1 MTHMFN
7 RILVFPH
14 KHRLA
19 RVIRTRGGKEGFLPV
34 AKVLFDTHL
43 NRDMPFRAIIPF
55 FLNLCYTVDMV
66 KVETTGQTAP
76 TDVSNAIQ
84 TAIGHEIVKN
94 VSWTHADIEWLEEA
108 IKAFKSNPSN
118 METWGGTKLVVLKN
132 SMVHMHSTMKLASVS
147 LSLFSPA
154 LVAEMERGYDSKE
167 AELSELMSHLV
178 ELRRYGVKSSF
189 TRRGFLPE
197 QNGAWVMWDYR
208 DIAKELGTSRRDC
221 IAILAFAADV
231 NQIKDLRMEA
241 FRHEK
246 TDHTGLRT
254 PFPCS
259 FMWHMQT
266 DGEIDLSANNGSFP
280 VREIF
285 KNNGN
290 AVLYQAFREQLIG
303 HLYDLIVPVAKLAT
317 LPTARGVKKG
327 VVRKIQELLGRR
339 QMDPVAEL
347 ILPRIK
353 LLENHSEVARA
364 AEEEIQK
371 SAEETGR
378 RAKRRH
384 DVVDFIRPLPPGH
397 RPSPMA
403 RKLAREAFGIELAD
417 NETYVR
423 SHKRGSGE
431 EITAHSVR
439 KVQ

>member
-34 AKVLFDTHL
+34 SKVLFDTHL
-43 NRDMPFRAIIPF
+43 DRNMPFRAIVPF
-55 FLNLCYTVDMV
+55 FLDLCYTVDKV
-66 KVETTGQTAP
+66 KVETIGHSAP

-94 VSWTHADIEWLEEA
+94 VSWTYADIEWLEEG
-108 IKAFKSNPSN
+108 IKTFQSSPGN
-118 METWGGTKLVVLKN
+118 MDTWGAAKLVVLMN
-132 SMVHMHSTMKLASVS
+132 SMVHMYRTRGFASMSLA
-147 LSLFSPA
+147 LFPPA
-154 LVAEMERGYDSKE
+154 LVAEMESGYNSKE
-167 AELSELMSHLV
+167 AELAELMSHLV

-189 TRRGFLPE
+189 TRQGFLPE

-208 DIAKELGTSRRDC
+208 DIARELGTSRRDC
-221 IAILAFAADV
+221 IAMLAFANDA

-241 FRHEK
+241 VRHEK
-246 TDHTGLRT
+246 ADHIGLRT
-254 PFPCS
+254 PFPCA

-266 DGEIDLSANNGSFP
+266 DGELDLSAGNGSLP
-280 VREIF
+280 VREVF
-285 KNNGN
+285 QKNGN
-290 AVLYQAFREQLIG
+290 DVLYQAFREQLIG

-317 LPTARGVKKG
+317 LPTARGVKKS
-327 VVRKIQELLGRR
+327 VVQKIQELLGRR

-364 AEEEIQK
+364 AEEEIEK
-371 SAEETGR
+371 SAEETAR
-378 RAKRRH
+378 RTKRRH
-384 DVVDFIRPLPPGH
+384 EVVDFIRPLPPGH

-439 KVQ
+439 KMR